1 MIGMRSPWI
10 ATVVRL
16 KLNRFLIRPP
26 HPVSMVV
33 AKSSAVVQTR
43 ARLISSSFLV
53 SEKEPERVRGPESP
67 PQVLALPRLPERVRA
82 ACCPDLPSGR
92 RQSPKRVAAG
102 RPVLGS
108 PETDSGNRFPLA
120 GGNRS

>member
-16 KLNRFLIRPP
+16 KLNRFLMRPP

-53 SEKEPERVRGPESP
+53 SEKEPERVRGQPES
-67 PQVLALPRLPERVRA
+67 PQVLALLRLPERAREE
-82 ACCPDLPSGR
+82 CCPGLPSDR
-92 RQSPKRVAAG
+92 RESPTRVGVG

-108 PETDSGNRFPLA
+108 PETDSGNRFPP
-120 GGNRS
+120 